1 MKNLE
6 VDGNVKKL
14 KKTKEEINNQLEES
28 IMRDDN
34 MNIDM
39 QKSARKVKSSE
50 EAAAVI
56 QEMGKIIRSKRSN
69 MLWLT
74 NQQGQMVKLNQW

>member
-28 IMRDDN
+28 IMCDDN
-34 MNIDM
+34 MNMDM

-56 QEMGKIIRSKRSN
+56 QEMGKIIRNKRSN

-74 NQQGQMVKLNQW
+74 YQPGKMVKLNQW

>member
-14 KKTKEEINNQLEES
+14 KMTKEEINNQLEES

-74 NQQGQMVKLNQW
+74 NQQGKMVKLNQW

>member
-56 QEMGKIIRSKRSN
+56 QEMGKIIRSKGSN

-74 NQQGQMVKLNQW
+74 YQQGKMVKLNQW

>member
-14 KKTKEEINNQLEES
+14 KKTKEEIKKQSEES
-28 IMRDDN
+28 IMSNDN

-56 QEMGKIIRSKRSN
+56 QEMGKIIRSKGSN

-74 NQQGQMVKLNQW
+74 YQQGKMVKLNQW

>member
-28 IMRDDN
+28 IMCDDN
-34 MNIDM
+34 MNMDM

-74 NQQGQMVKLNQW
+74 NQQGKMVKLNQW

>member
-14 KKTKEEINNQLEES
+14 KKTKEEIKKQPEES
-28 IMRDDN
+28 IMSNDN
-34 MNIDM
+34 MNINM

-56 QEMGKIIRSKRSN
+56 QEIGKIIRSKGSN

-74 NQQGQMVKLNQW
+74 YQQGKMVKLNQW

>member
-14 KKTKEEINNQLEES
+14 KKTKEEIKKQPEES
-28 IMRDDN
+28 IMSNDN

-56 QEMGKIIRSKRSN
+56 QEMGKIIRSKGSN

-74 NQQGQMVKLNQW
+74 YQQGKMVKLNQW

>member
-14 KKTKEEINNQLEES
+14 KKTKEEIKKQPEES
-28 IMRDDN
+28 IMSNDN

-50 EAAAVI
+50 EAATVI
-56 QEMGKIIRSKRSN
+56 QEMGKIIRSKGSN

-74 NQQGQMVKLNQW
+74 YQQGKMVKLNQW

>member
-14 KKTKEEINNQLEES
+14 KKTKEEIKKQPEES
-28 IMRDDN
+28 IMSNDN
-34 MNIDM
+34 VNIDM

-56 QEMGKIIRSKRSN
+56 QKMGKIIRSKGSN
-69 MLWLT
+69 MLWMT
-74 NQQGQMVKLNQW
+74 YQQGKMVKLNQW

>member
-28 IMRDDN
+28 IMRDDK

>member
-14 KKTKEEINNQLEES
+14 KKTKEEINNQLQES

-74 NQQGQMVKLNQW
+74 NQQGKMVKLNQW

>member
-14 KKTKEEINNQLEES
+14 KKTKEKIKKQLEES
-28 IMRDDN
+28 IMSDDN

-56 QEMGKIIRSKRSN
+56 QEMGKIIRNKRSN

-74 NQQGQMVKLNQW
+74 YQPGKMVKLNQW

>member
-74 NQQGQMVKLNQW
+74 NQQGKMVKLNQW

>member
-39 QKSARKVKSSE
+39 QKSARKVKSSYSRNGE
-50 EAAAVI
+50 NH
-56 QEMGKIIRSKRSN
+56 QE
-69 MLWLT
+69 
-74 NQQGQMVKLNQW
+74 

>member
-14 KKTKEEINNQLEES
+14 KKTKEEIKKQPEES
-28 IMRDDN
+28 IMSNDN

-56 QEMGKIIRSKRSN
+56 QEMGKIIRSKGSN
-69 MLWLT
+69 MLWMT
-74 NQQGQMVKLNQW
+74 YQQGKMVKLNQW

>member
-50 EAAAVI
+50 EAEAVI

-74 NQQGQMVKLNQW
+74 NQQGKMVKLNQW

>member
-1 MKNLE
+1 MKNLG

-74 NQQGQMVKLNQW
+74 NQQGKMVKLNQW

>member
-74 NQQGQMVKLNQW
+74 NQQGKMIKLNQW

>member
-14 KKTKEEINNQLEES
+14 KKTKEEIKKQLEES
-28 IMRDDN
+28 IMSDDN

-56 QEMGKIIRSKRSN
+56 QEMGKIIRNKRSN

-74 NQQGQMVKLNQW
+74 YQPGKMVKLNQW

>member
-14 KKTKEEINNQLEES
+14 KKTKEEIKKQPEES
-28 IMRDDN
+28 IMSDDN

-74 NQQGQMVKLNQW
+74 YQQGKMVKLNQW

>member
-14 KKTKEEINNQLEES
+14 KKTKEEIKKQPEES
-28 IMRDDN
+28 IMSNDN

-50 EAAAVI
+50 ETAAVI
-56 QEMGKIIRSKRSN
+56 QEMGKIIRSKGSN

-74 NQQGQMVKLNQW
+74 YQQGKMVKLNQW

>member
-14 KKTKEEINNQLEES
+14 KKTKEEIKKQLEES
-28 IMRDDN
+28 IMSDDN

-74 NQQGQMVKLNQW
+74 NQQGKMVKLNQW

>member
-6 VDGNVKKL
+6 VDGNVKKP

-74 NQQGQMVKLNQW
+74 NQQGKMVKLNQW

>member
-14 KKTKEEINNQLEES
+14 KMTKEEINNQLEES

-39 QKSARKVKSSE
+39 QKSARKVKNSE

-74 NQQGQMVKLNQW
+74 NQQGKMVKLNQW

>member
-14 KKTKEEINNQLEES
+14 KKTKEEIKKQLEES
-28 IMRDDN
+28 IMSDDN

-56 QEMGKIIRSKRSN
+56 QEIGKIIRNKRSN

-74 NQQGQMVKLNQW
+74 YQPGKMVKLNQW

>member
-39 QKSARKVKSSE
+39 QKSARKAKSSE

-74 NQQGQMVKLNQW
+74 NQQGKMVKLNQW